1 MPNRAR
7 WMGTRLSWLEMM
19 RSGEHNYLKTL
30 ARLRRVNKQLAAWDE
45 LDSSELMPP
54 TLRPH
59 VEQPYLDREQLKSL
73 QLVLIDRLREI
84 DLEQELER
92 ARAT

>member
-1 MPNRAR
+1 
-7 WMGTRLSWLEMM
+7 LSDTT
-19 RSGEHNYLKTL
+19 HNYLKTL

-59 VEQPYLDREQLKSL
+59 VLQPMLDRNQLKSL

-92 ARAT
+92 ARST